1 MKTILTSAFTAT
13 LLDFASRFSGRSFEL
28 IDFTAILFASV
39 LVAWTIEQYS
49 REPRLLTVGRPIRF
63 PVNLAPSRAKN
74 SAPRL
79 AA

>member
-1 MKTILTSAFTAT
+1 MKTILTSALTAT
-13 LLDFASRFSGRSFEL
+13 LLGFASRFSGRSFDV
-28 IDFTAILFASV
+28 IDFTAILFTAG

-49 REPRLLTVGRPIRF
+49 REPRMLTVGRPIRF
-63 PVNLAPSRAKN
+63 PVNLAPNRATN